1 MPVHNDDVNNAFP
14 AISDDV
20 WIDLDIEMNDND
32 EFAVLEH
39 EAFDITSSDF
49 LNIEPPPQTGGKIE
63 DAPQY
68 HGNGNLYQMN
78 FIPDSASP
86 NLVASS
92 SDQYLKEHQTRAS
105 VHSAQLPF
113 LTSSELNERMEQ
125 SVSRLA
131 MSMKRSEMSRQRI
144 LQNSNGYNA
153 SMITTLLGPS
163 STLASGL
170 SQSRRVVGSYMNH
183 VGNNSM

>member
-1 MPVHNDDVNNAFP
+1 
-14 AISDDV
+14 
-20 WIDLDIEMNDND
+20 MNDND

-49 LNIEPPPQTGGKIE
+49 LTIEPPHTGKIE
-63 DAPQY
+63 DTPQH

-86 NLVASS
+86 TIVTS
-92 SDQYLKEHQTRAS
+92 SDHYLKEHQTRAS

-144 LQNSNGYNA
+144 LQNSNGYSS
-153 SMITTLLGPS
+153 SMITNLLGTS